1 MRTVQSVASIARQV
15 LAVAVSVYGVLTQN
29 IAALH
34 IPAAAATVLIAFGPT
49 LLAIEHYV
57 SDPSTGNAVKVT
69 ETPQAVAASL
79 ANAKVIA
86 DAKAELAK
94 LETAVKPSPG
104 VSGVSTP
111 TTATSPQNAVPVPQN
126 PPPPWPSA

>member
-1 MRTVQSVASIARQV
+1 MRTVQSVASVARQV

-69 ETPQAVAASL
+69 ETPQAVAAT
-79 ANAKVIA
+79 AKVIA
-86 DAKAELAK
+86 NAKAELAK
-94 LETAVKPSPG
+94 LEAAVKPSPG

>member
-69 ETPQAVAASL
+69 ETPQAVAAT
-79 ANAKVIA
+79 AKVIA

>member
-69 ETPQAVAASL
+69 ETPQAVAAT
-79 ANAKVIA
+79 AKVIA
-86 DAKAELAK
+86 NAKAELAK
-94 LETAVKPSPG
+94 LEAAVKPSPG

>member
-69 ETPQAVAASL
+69 ETPQAVAAT
-79 ANAKVIA
+79 AKVIA
-86 DAKAELAK
+86 NAKAELAK

>member
-69 ETPQAVAASL
+69 ETPQAVAAS
-79 ANAKVIA
+79 AKVIA

-94 LETAVKPSPG
+94 LEAAVKPSPG